1 MIPFSVL
8 VVWLSYV
15 FFLYLIIFWLL
26 VFLERNIVETEEK
39 MEIYPNVTIAIPA
52 YNEEKNIS
60 ETINSVLR
68 LDYPREKLEVIIVND
83 GSTDNTKEIVEKI
96 ITENPGFNI
105 KLISQNNHGKGSAL
119 NGALK
124 IADGEFF
131 TTMDSDSI
139 IRQDALK
146 KVIPR
151 FKDNDVA
158 AVLPLMKVFNPKN
171 LLQKIQW
178 CEYLVNL
185 FYKRLMSILDCVHV
199 APGPFSTYR
208 KETIKNLGGF
218 DENNLV
224 EDLELTLR
232 LQKNHYKIIQVFN
245 TEVYTKAPE
254 TFKAFYKQRNRWYKG
269 TFLNA
274 LKYRNM
280 AFNKKYGDFGFIQ
293 MPRILLESVAVLFV
307 ISVVLYSNLIQPLIT
322 KIKVLSLTDFNFVM
336 PLKRFMDNFAFINL
350 DLVSY
355 FYAVVLFILALFLIK
370 YAHKH
375 ANEPLSRYG
384 YITIPS
390 YLLFYSVLAS
400 IVLFGVF
407 LDLVRGK
414 LQKW

>member
-355 FYAVVLFILALFLIK
+355 FYAIVLFILALFLIK

-414 LQKW
+414 FQKW

>member
-1 MIPFSVL
+1 M
-8 VVWLSYV
+8 
-15 FFLYLIIFWLL
+15 
-26 VFLERNIVETEEK
+26 N
-39 MEIYPNVTIAIPA
+39 A
-52 YNEEKNIS
+52 
-60 ETINSVLR
+60 
-68 LDYPREKLEVIIVND
+68 
-83 GSTDNTKEIVEKI
+83 
-96 ITENPGFNI
+96 
-105 KLISQNNHGKGSAL
+105 
-119 NGALK
+119 ALK

-151 FKDNDVA
+151 FKDKDVA

-218 DENNLV
+218 DEKNLV